1 MNTFG
6 WLRHYTALNVCVASC
21 KMAAFLLAIVRGV
34 HHHCTRPHDTREALP
49 ADHSS
54 GQSAFS
60 CHPHASCSGPWRF
73 AHHESKWTVW
83 YEM

>member
-1 MNTFG
+1 LAGFAVVQLST
-6 WLRHYTALNVCVASC
+6 CVASC
-21 KMAAFLLAIVRGV
+21 KMAAFLLAFVRGV
-34 HHHCTRPHDTREALP
+34 HHYCTRPHDTREALP